1 MAKKSKACSTVLKM
15 LDMDFGYEEA
25 LKIVLK
31 KDKRLSKKKLEKE
44 LNIYI

>member
-1 MAKKSKACSTVLKM
+1 MKKSKACSTVLKLM
-15 LDMDFGYEEA
+15 DMDFSYQQA

-31 KDKRLSKKKLEKE
+31 QDKRLSKVKLEKE